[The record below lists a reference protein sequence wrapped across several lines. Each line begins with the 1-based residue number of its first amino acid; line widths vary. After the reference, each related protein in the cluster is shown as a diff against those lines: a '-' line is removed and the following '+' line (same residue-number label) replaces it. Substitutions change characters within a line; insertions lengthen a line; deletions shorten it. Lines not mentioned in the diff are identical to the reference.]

1 MKKYDQKENR
11 GTTIEEPD
19 GASVRSLEE
28 KKAFYRTSQ
37 GQLELFIQFCEGN
50 LSCTEDEFLEYS
62 GIVRATDF
70 DKRWK

>member
-1 MKKYDQKENR
+1 MSMDL
-11 GTTIEEPD
+11 
-19 GASVRSLEE
+19 LEE

-37 GQLELFIQFCEGN
+37 GQLELFVQFCEGN

-70 DKRWK
+70 DRKWK

>member
-1 MKKYDQKENR
+1 MGEMNI
-11 GTTIEEPD
+11 TNNL
-19 GASVRSLEE
+19 LEE

-50 LSCTEDEFLEYS
+50 LSCSEDEFLEYS

-70 DKRWK
+70 DKKWK